1 MGATARGLFE
11 RVAPAVFGLSR
22 AWAVLGG
29 VMLLAVMLMT
39 VLSVVMRA
47 VLGFP
52 ILGDYELV
60 EIGTAIAAFAFLPY
74 CHQAGGNVVVD
85 VFTNS
90 APERVKRALGA
101 LGSLLLAIVACA
113 LLWRMALGGYDFFHY
128 HEVTTNLGIPRWWAF
143 PPILI
148 SLALLALVSLV
159 ACARDLGAA
168 AGGSPAGS

>member
-1 MGATARGLFE
+1 MAAAVRSRL
-11 RVAPAVFGLSR
+11 ALAVFGLSR

-29 VMLLAVMLMT
+29 IVLLAVMLMT

-60 EIGTAIAAFAFLPY
+60 EIGTAIAVFAFLPY

-85 VFTNS
+85 VFTNR

-113 LLWRMALGGYDFFHY
+113 LLWRMALGAHDFFQY

-148 SLALLALVSLV
+148 SLALLALVALV
-159 ACARDLGAA
+159 ASARDLGAA
-168 AGGSPAGS
+168 TGARPPRS

>member
-1 MGATARGLFE
+1 MGATAGSPFE
-11 RVAPAVFGLSR
+11 RLALAVFGLSR

-29 VMLLAVMLMT
+29 VVLLAVMLMT

-85 VFTNS
+85 VFTNR
-90 APERVKRALGA
+90 APERVKRALAA

-113 LLWRMALGGYDFFHY
+113 LLWRMALGGYDFLRY

-159 ACARDLGAA
+159 ACARDLATA

>member
-1 MGATARGLFE
+1 MSATGE
-11 RVAPAVFGLSR
+11 RPLERFGRAVLALSR

-29 VMLLAVMLMT
+29 VVLVALMLMT
-39 VLSVVMRA
+39 VTSVAMRA

-60 EIGTAIAAFAFLPY
+60 EIGTAIATFAFLPY

-85 VFTNS
+85 FFTERAS
-90 APERVKRALGA
+90 ARVKHGLGA
-101 LGSLLLAIVACA
+101 LGSLLLAIVAAA
-113 LLWRMALGGYDFFHY
+113 LLWRMPLGAYDFFHH

-148 SLALLALVSLV
+148 SLALLALVALV
-159 ACARDLGAA
+159 AFGRDLRAA
-168 AGGSPAGS
+168 ADADPSRS

>member
-1 MGATARGLFE
+1 MVATAGRPIE
-11 RVAPAVFGLSR
+11 RLARALFGLSR

-29 VMLLAVMLMT
+29 VVLLAVMLMT

-85 VFTNS
+85 VFTNR
-90 APERVKRALGA
+90 APERVKRALAA

-113 LLWRMALGGYDFFHY
+113 LLWRMALGGYDFVQY

-168 AGGSPAGS
+168 AGSSPAHS

>member
-1 MGATARGLFE
+1 MAAAGRGPLERCAR
-11 RVAPAVFGLSR
+11 AVEGLSR
-22 AWAVLGG
+22 AWALLGG
-29 VMLLAVMLMT
+29 VVLLAVMLMT
-39 VLSVVMRA
+39 VTSVVMRA
-47 VLGFP
+47 LLGFP

-60 EIGTAIAAFAFLPY
+60 EIGTAVATFAFLPY

-85 VFTNS
+85 VFTNR

-113 LLWRMALGGYDFFHY
+113 LLWRMALGGYDFY
-128 HEVTTNLGIPRWWAF
+128 QYREVTTNLGIPRWWAF

-168 AGGSPAGS
+168 AGGSPADS

>member
-1 MGATARGLFE
+1 MVATGGSRFE
-11 RVAPAVFGLSR
+11 RLALAMFGLSR

-29 VMLLAVMLMT
+29 VVLLAVMLMT

-85 VFTNS
+85 VFTNR

-113 LLWRMALGGYDFFHY
+113 LLWRMALGGYDFLRY

-159 ACARDLGAA
+159 ACARDLATA

>member
-1 MGATARGLFE
+1 MVATAGGPLE
-11 RVAPAVFGLSR
+11 RLALAVFGLSR

-29 VMLLAVMLMT
+29 VVLLAVMLMT
-39 VLSVVMRA
+39 VLSVVMR
-47 VLGFP
+47 VLGAP

-85 VFTNS
+85 VFTNR
-90 APERVKRALGA
+90 APERVKRTLGA

-113 LLWRMALGGYDFFHY
+113 LLWRMALGGYDFLRY
-128 HEVTTNLGIPRWWAF
+128 QEVTTNLGIPRWWAF

>member
-85 VFTNS
+85 VFTNR
-90 APERVKRALGA
+90 AP
-101 LGSLLLAIVACA
+101 
-113 LLWRMALGGYDFFHY
+113 D
-128 HEVTTNLGIPRWWAF
+128 
-143 PPILI
+143 
-148 SLALLALVSLV
+148 
-159 ACARDLGAA
+159 
-168 AGGSPAGS
+168 